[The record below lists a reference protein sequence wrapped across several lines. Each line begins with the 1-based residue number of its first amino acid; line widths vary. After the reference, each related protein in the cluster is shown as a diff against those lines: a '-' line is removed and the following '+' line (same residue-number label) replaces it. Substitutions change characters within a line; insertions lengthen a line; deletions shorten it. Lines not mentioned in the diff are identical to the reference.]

1 MQTDTTSTTTD
12 TTTDTTSTPPTIADY
27 LAMRAEEIREA
38 CERAEAKERA
48 DAEARR
54 EQKLQTFR
62 ERMER
67 GITPGMRA
75 AMRLGEPVYTDCDD
89 EDDGDYFS
97 KVEAPFTYDGATWA
111 IRLWG
116 GSFYLI
122 GPNGEQF
129 TLKDE
134 FSSEKGW
141 NVNRSLL
148 DGLANYPAYLE
159 QAQKRIAE
167 LEEQAAREAREAQAR
182 DEQEREPKHY
192 TEPAG
197 SNPRVA
203 LLHRGA
209 YVTVWYASYYSEYTP
224 STWGKVES
232 WTKRWLLLTLD
243 TGRQQIIHW
252 RHVATVE
259 PREPREPREQPI
271 EEPTKAPR
279 YDAEMMSEEIPF

>member
-1 MQTDTTSTTTD
+1 MQTDTTNSATD
-12 TTTDTTSTPPTIADY
+12 SSLATGTPPTIADY
-27 LAMRAEEIREA
+27 LAMRAEEMRQA
-38 CERAEAKERA
+38 RERAEAKERA

-62 ERMER
+62 ERVER

-75 AMRLGEPVYTDCDD
+75 AMRLGEPVYIEEIDD
-89 EDDGDYFS
+89 IHGDYFS

-122 GPNGEQF
+122 APNGEQF

-134 FSSEKGW
+134 YSSEKGW

-209 YVTVWYASYYSEYTP
+209 YVTVWYPSDGEYQA
-224 STWGKVES
+224 STWGTVES
-232 WTKRWLLLTLD
+232 WSKRWLLLTLD

-259 PREPREPREQPI
+259 PREPREQPI

-279 YDAEMMSEEIPF
+279 YDAEMMSDQVPF

>member
-1 MQTDTTSTTTD
+1 MQTDTTNSATD
-12 TTTDTTSTPPTIADY
+12 SSLATGTPPTIADY

-62 ERMER
+62 ERVER

-75 AMRLGEPVYTDCDD
+75 AMRLGEPVYTEEIDD
-89 EDDGDYFS
+89 EDEGDSDYFS
-97 KVEAPFTYDGATWA
+97 KVEAPFTYDGATWG
-111 IRLWG
+111 IRLWS

-209 YVTVWYASYYSEYTP
+209 YVTVWYPSDGEYQA
-224 STWGKVES
+224 STWGTVES
-232 WTKRWLLLTLD
+232 WSKRWLLLTLD

-259 PREPREPREQPI
+259 PREPREQPI

>member
-1 MQTDTTSTTTD
+1 MQTHTTN

-27 LAMRAEEIREA
+27 LAMRAEEMRQA
-38 CERAEAKERA
+38 RERAEAKERA

-67 GITPGMRA
+67 GITPGLRA

-122 GPNGEQF
+122 GPDGEQF

-134 FSSEKGW
+134 YSSEKGW
-141 NVNRSLL
+141 NVNTSLL

-159 QAQKRIAE
+159 QKQEQERQRA
-167 LEEQAAREAREAQAR
+167 EQAAREAQEERAAQ
-182 DEQEREPKHY
+182 EERERQPAHY

-197 SNPRVA
+197 SNPRAA

-209 YVTVWYASYYSEYTP
+209 YVTVWFPSDGEYQAA
-224 STWGKVES
+224 TWGTVES

-243 TGRQQIIHW
+243 TGKQQMIHW
-252 RHVATVE
+252 RHVATIE
-259 PREPREPREQPI
+259 PREPRERPT
-271 EEPTKAPR
+271 EEPSKATTEAPR